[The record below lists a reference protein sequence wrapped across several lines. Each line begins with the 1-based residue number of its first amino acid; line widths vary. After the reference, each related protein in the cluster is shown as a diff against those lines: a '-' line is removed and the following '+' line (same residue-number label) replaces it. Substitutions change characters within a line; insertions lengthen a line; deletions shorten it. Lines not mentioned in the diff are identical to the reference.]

1 MPYSEIKSG
10 AILSYLSLFI
20 GSCISIVYTPFML
33 RLLGQSEYGLLTLAN
48 SIVGY
53 LSLLNLGLGST
64 MIRYISKYK
73 AEGEKDKEYGLISLF
88 LIIYL
93 CISIIVIITGGILIY
108 NTHYFFSDTLSPKE
122 FNTLQTLMWLVTFNI
137 FIGINSSVFYA
148 IMMAYEKFIFTK
160 VIGILNTIISPLIM
174 LPLLLCGY
182 KSIGITTASTL
193 LNVINIFIIISY
205 CFYKLKIHIKFIKFE
220 NSFLKELMSFSFF
233 VFIAML
239 VDKVYW
245 STDQIILGAVSGTI
259 AVAIYNIGATFTNY
273 FMSFSTAI
281 TGLFLPKL
289 TEMTTKHVSD
299 KEFSELFIRVGR
311 IQFFILGM
319 VLGGF
324 IVLGKQFIFLWA
336 GREYQSSYY
345 IALIL
350 LIPLII
356 PLIQSLGVQL
366 MYARNLH
373 KFRSIVLCI
382 IAIINVILSIPLA
395 HLYEGIGCALITGIS
410 YIIGQGLILNWFY
423 YKKMN
428 LDIITFWKEIGKIII
443 PFIII
448 LIITAIIVYNLKCYD
463 WKLFFISAII
473 FFFLYSAIMWKIAMN
488 DFEKALILGY
498 LRKSIK

>member
-1 MPYSEIKSG
+1 MPHNEIKSG
-10 AILSYLSLFI
+10 AILSYISLFI
-20 GSCISIVYTPFML
+20 GSCISIVYTPIML

-73 AEGEKDKEYGLISLF
+73 TEGNKDKEYGLIGFF
-88 LIIYL
+88 LTTYL
-93 CISIIVIITGGILIY
+93 CISIIVIIAGGILIY
-108 NTHYFFSDTLSPKE
+108 NAHYFFSDALSSKE
-122 FNTLQTLMWLVTFNI
+122 FSTLQILMWLVTFNI
-137 FIGINSSVFYA
+137 FIGINSSIFYA
-148 IMMAYEKFIFTK
+148 IIMAYEKFIFTK
-160 VIGILNTIISPLIM
+160 VIGILNTIINPLIM

-182 KSIGITTASTL
+182 KSIGITTASTI
-193 LNVINIFIIISY
+193 LNVINILIIISY
-205 CFYKLKIHIKFIKFE
+205 CFHKLKIHIKFIRIEK
-220 NSFLKELMSFSFF
+220 SFLKELMSFSFF

-245 STDQIILGAVSGTI
+245 STDQIILGAIVGTV
-259 AVAIYNIGATFTNY
+259 AVAVYNIGATFTNY

-299 KEFSELFIRVGR
+299 KEFSELFIKVGR
-311 IQFFILGM
+311 VQFFILGL

-324 IVLGKQFIFLWA
+324 IILGRQFISLWA
-336 GREYQSSYY
+336 GQEYKNSYY

-350 LIPLII
+350 LIPLTI

-366 MYARNLH
+366 MYARNMH

-382 IAIINVILSIPLA
+382 IAIINIACSVPLA
-395 HLYEGIGCALITGIS
+395 HLYGGIGCALVTGIS

-423 YKKMN
+423 YKKMG
-428 LDIITFWKEIGKIII
+428 LDIITFWKEILKITI
-443 PFIII
+443 PFVIT
-448 LIITAIIVYNLKCYD
+448 LIIATIIVYSLKCYD
-463 WKLFFISAII
+463 WKLFVINAII
-473 FFFLYSAIMWKIAMN
+473 FFLLYSLIMWKFAMN
-488 DFEKALILGY
+488 NFEKSLILGY

>member
-1 MPYSEIKSG
+1 MSYSEIKSG

-20 GSCISIVYTPFML
+20 GSCISIVYTPIML
-33 RLLGQSEYGLLTLAN
+33 RQLGQSEYGLLTLAN

-53 LSLLNLGLGST
+53 LNLLNLGLGST
-64 MIRYISKYK
+64 MTRYISKYK
-73 AEGEKDKEYGLISLF
+73 AEGEQDKEYGLIGLF
-88 LIIYL
+88 LIIYI
-93 CISIIVIITGGILIY
+93 CISVVVIIAGGILIY
-108 NTHYFFSDTLSPKE
+108 NAHSFFSDTLSLKE
-122 FNTLQTLMWLVTFNI
+122 LNTLQILMWLVTFNI

-193 LNVINIFIIISY
+193 LNVINILIIIGY
-205 CFYKLKIHIKFIKFE
+205 CFRKLKIHVKFVRFD
-220 NSFLKELMSFSFF
+220 SPFLKELMSFSFF
-233 VFIAML
+233 VFMAML

-259 AVAIYNIGATFTNY
+259 AVAVYNIGATFTNY

-336 GREYQSSYY
+336 GQKYQSSYY

-350 LIPLII
+350 LIPFVI

-382 IAIINVILSIPLA
+382 IAIINVLLSIPLA
-395 HLYEGIGCALITGIS
+395 HLYEGIGCALVTGVS

-448 LIITAIIVYNLKCYD
+448 LIISAIIVYNLKCYD
-463 WKLFFISAII
+463 WKLFFIGAIT
-473 FFFLYSAIMWKIAMN
+473 FFLLYSSIMWKIAMN
-488 DFEKALILGY
+488 DFEKTLILEY
-498 LRKSIK
+498 LKKGN